1 MLPGTQGRSKFPRPA
16 AADGKATKV
25 AMGPVPLHLF
35 LPVGSRRKGS
45 GCGSTPACQ
54 LQHGDVAF
62 LFICALPTTR
72 HLVLLCTGQRLDTF
86 PALLCGANNWQ
97 PPPGESPSLQWG
109 HGSGAAQPPG
119 QRRSILQWLIRDL

>member
-45 GCGSTPACQ
+45 AVGLLASFSMEMWLFSSFVHCPPHVTWSSSALASVWTPSQPFCVVQTTGSPLQGNLHPFSGAMGAVQ
-54 LQHGDVAF
+54 L
-62 LFICALPTTR
+62 
-72 HLVLLCTGQRLDTF
+72 
-86 PALLCGANNWQ
+86 
-97 PPPGESPSLQWG
+97 SLQG
-109 HGSGAAQPPG
+109 NAEAFCSG
-119 QRRSILQWLIRDL
+119 